1 MRDAATRTLE
11 TLGLLHATPFAAD
24 HWPRVLDAVA
34 ELIGGNGA
42 LLFVE
47 GAGPVELQLSARSTR
62 YQLPDV
68 EQYLRTLVKDDE
80 ARWLHDLDEAPP
92 RTIRT
97 DADIWPDRGAYDAMP
112 SVRFLRELH
121 LYHRVAVRPCAHG
134 GWKDSLAV
142 LYDDR
147 RGGIRSVE
155 ARRLALLVP
164 HLARAIERQRPFR
177 LLQRRFGRVLAAL
190 DRLGI
195 GVVVAREAGE
205 VVLSNREAERILDAD
220 DGLRRDTR
228 ARLSAADPDA
238 RARLAAAIRR
248 AQRAARLEAETGGE
262 TLELPRRSDRA
273 PYLADVVPLRDDGDE
288 LEAGF
293 DGVLLLLI
301 DPDHREMVAIEGLAR
316 SYGLSPKETVVC
328 GLLAQG
334 LTLPEIAEARNVSLE
349 TVRSQVRAIYT
360 KSNTRNRGELVRRA
374 LSIVPPLTDGGGR
387 RIN

>member
-11 TLGLLHATPFAAD
+11 TLGLLHATPFGVD
-24 HWPRVLDAVA
+24 RWPRVLDAIA
-34 ELIGGNGA
+34 DLIGGNGA

-47 GAGPVELQLSARSTR
+47 GAGPAELQLAARSTR
-62 YQLPDV
+62 YKLPDV
-68 EQYLRTLVKDDE
+68 EQYLSSFVKDEE
-80 ARWLHDLDEAPP
+80 ARWLRDLDAAPP
-92 RTIRT
+92 RTIRRDT
-97 DADIWPDRGAYDAMP
+97 DIWPDRLVYDAMP

-155 ARRLALLVP
+155 AQRLVLLVP

-177 LLQRRFGRVLAAL
+177 LLQRRFGRILAAL

-205 VVLSNREAERILDAD
+205 IVLSNCEADRILDAE
-220 DGLRRDTR
+220 DGLRRD
-228 ARLSAADPDA
+228 A
-238 RARLAAAIRR
+238 RARLLTSDPDTGAGLTAAIRR
-248 AQRAARLEAETGGE
+248 AQRSARLEQDGGAE
-262 TLELPRRSDRA
+262 TLEIPRRIGRS
-273 PYLADVVPLRDDGDE
+273 PYLVDVAPLRDDGDE
-288 LEAGF
+288 LEARF
-293 DGVLLLLI
+293 DGVLLFLV
-301 DPDHREMVAIEGLAR
+301 DPDHREMVSIEGLAR
-316 SYGLSPKETVVC
+316 VYSLSPKETLVC
-328 GLLAQG
+328 RLLAQG
-334 LTLPEIAEARNVSLE
+334 LTLREIAESRGVSLD
-349 TVRSQVRAIYT
+349 TVKSQARAIYI

-374 LSIVPPLTDGGGR
+374 LSIVPPLTDGAGR